1 MTELFQLITHL
12 WATTSQTINY
22 ITIDRNGRIQGFEN
36 KPEVYYNFR
45 NGAWDVGDDE
55 SYIEI
60 LGELHCTVALWD
72 HMIFK
77 RPLHSRRSDLYRQ
90 IKNYFAETTQ
100 EQQKVDLY
108 AQLEKTDTRKSNSQ
122 LKKQQQ
128 CN

>member
-22 ITIDRNGRIQGFEN
+22 ITINRNGRIQGFEN

-77 RPLHSRRSDLYRQ
+77 RPLHSRRQSCGHHPHPAALLCHPPAGKR
-90 IKNYFAETTQ
+90 
-100 EQQKVDLY
+100 
-108 AQLEKTDTRKSNSQ
+108 R
-122 LKKQQQ
+122 
-128 CN
+128 